1 MTEIS
6 FYHLTT
12 TPLER
17 ALPKILEKSLA
28 AGLRSVVM
36 VENDEQ
42 AELLNQI
49 CWTYDPNSFLPH
61 GSANDPHPEKQ
72 PIYITANPEAPNR
85 PNMLVVTDGS
95 ELELTDQA
103 IRKVID
109 LFDGQ
114 NPAAVEKARTR
125 WKNYKASGH
134 ALTYFKQNES
144 GGWNK
149 QDQ

>member
-36 VENDEQ
+36 VENEEQ
-42 AELLNQI
+42 AELLNQV
-49 CWTYDPNSFLPH
+49 CWTYDPSAFLPH
-61 GSANDPHPEKQ
+61 GGPNDPYPEKQ
-72 PIYITANPEAPNR
+72 PIYITSKPEAPNQ

-95 ELELTDQA
+95 ELELSPELK
-103 IRKVID
+103 KVID

-114 NPAAVEKARTR
+114 NPASVEKARAR
-125 WKNYKASGH
+125 WKNYKTAGH
-134 ALTYFKQNES
+134 TLTYFKQNES
-144 GGWNK
+144 GGWAK
-149 QDQ
+149 QE

>member
-36 VENDEQ
+36 VENEEQ
-42 AELLNQI
+42 AELLGQV
-49 CWTYDPNSFLPH
+49 CWTYDPSAFLPH
-61 GSANDPHPEKQ
+61 GGPNDPRPEKQ
-72 PIYITANPEAPNR
+72 PIYITSKPEAPNQ

-95 ELELTDQA
+95 ELELSPELK
-103 IRKVID
+103 KVID

-114 NPAAVEKARTR
+114 NPASVEKARAR
-125 WKNYKASGH
+125 WKNYKAAGH
-134 ALTYFKQNES
+134 TLTYFKQNES
-144 GGWNK
+144 GGWAK
-149 QDQ
+149 QE